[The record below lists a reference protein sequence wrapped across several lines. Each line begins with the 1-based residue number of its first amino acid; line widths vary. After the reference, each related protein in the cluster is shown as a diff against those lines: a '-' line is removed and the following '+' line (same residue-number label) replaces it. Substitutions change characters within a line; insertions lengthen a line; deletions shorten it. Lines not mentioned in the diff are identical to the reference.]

1 MILVA
6 DSEEYLQVNL
16 KKIDETLIKWE
27 MKRIKRQK

>member
-6 DSEEYLQVNL
+6 DSEESLQVSL

-27 MKRIKRQK
+27 MKK